1 MHEWLKFNNITTFN
15 ILTKCDYISRSE
27 VNKKLAQIE
36 KTFQNQAFA
45 FSSKDTIY
53 KDKILSVFCEYI
65 K

>member
-36 KTFQNQAFA
+36 KTFQNQALA
-45 FSSKDTIY
+45 FCSKDTIY
-53 KDKILSVFCEYI
+53 KDKVLSVFLEFI